1 MLCDIGA
8 GQSSATLP
16 VFFMNR
22 ARALVMRLFL
32 EELIVEAPNNWGRVG
47 FAMPRLRRVLI
58 RLLLWVV

>member
-1 MLCDIGA
+1 MLYDIGGWSEQCNPA
-8 GQSSATLP
+8 R
-16 VFFMNR
+16 FFMNR